1 MNHFVPW
8 PRRWPNCLGESV
20 SGLPPRAKKVGPIRG
35 EDDCR
40 MLPGLRPRTVGSQA
54 RRDENA
60 LLFGFLEHNP

>member
-1 MNHFVPW
+1 M
-8 PRRWPNCLGESV
+8 GESV